1 MKINIHIIMGLNE
14 DSLGTASYLQRCNE
28 VVYIFDESI
37 EGVQKLKD
45 FTHVDQQFIDSIDH
59 TLFKVFVY
67 DPPYKKG
74 QLLRA
79 KKSFM
84 TEKKVLGEDE
94 Q

>member
-28 VVYIFDESI
+28 VVYIFDGSI
-37 EGVQKLKD
+37 EGVQKIRD

-79 KKSFM
+79 KKLFM
-84 TEKKVLGEDE
+84 TEKKVLGE
-94 Q
+94 